1 MINKIEISEEGIIF
15 CDGLLCVLD
24 SLYGNCSE
32 CGDCPIIKIHYL
44 LLDLDYDCGFF
55 RFRSEREKPEKGV

>member
-24 SLYGNCSE
+24 SLYASCSE
-32 CGDCPIIKIHYL
+32 CRDCPIVKIHSL
-44 LLDLDYDCGFF
+44 LKDLDFDSGFY
-55 RFRSEREKPEKGV
+55 RFPSERE